1 MIPHSLVPS
10 ITCSLTHLFPFPHSL
25 VPSLTPLRS
34 LTPFPVL
41 SRPCVPSLLV
51 LFPHALAFPPSLCC
65 SLTPLRSLTPLFPAP
80 SALCTRAVTPEVRIR
95 PRKHFLVEAIRKS
108 RPLKQLLLMLPNNVL
123 LLASPSSP
131 RHGQV

>member
-1 MIPHSLVPS
+1 MILLSKHDTSL
-10 ITCSLTHLFPFPHSL
+10 TCSLTHLFPDF
-25 VPSLTPLRS
+25 LTPLRS

-41 SRPCVPSLLV
+41 SRPCVPSLPV

-95 PRKHFLVEAIRKS
+95 PRKHFLVDAIRKS
-108 RPLKQLLLMLPNNVL
+108 RPLKQLLLMLSNNVL
-123 LLASPSSP
+123 SLASPSSP